1 MLVFSFVTPPGTW
14 TLSLPESGKCHPLT
28 ERCVGREGEGKRGEE
43 RKGEGRE
50 EKGEGGKEEEGGQ
63 MGGCTNLHKKKN
75 GYICR

>member
-1 MLVFSFVTPPGTW
+1 MLVSSFVTPPGTW

-50 EKGEGGKEEEGGQ
+50 EKGEGGRGRVRGEGGR
-63 MGGCTNLHKKKN
+63 GKADGWVYKSP
-75 GYICR
+75 